1 MPRWP
6 LLIPPPAVSKSTS
19 PSRSRGSLLSILVE
33 SPSCRPSPSSRRH
46 GRTVP
51 CRRVAIAVVPSLAIA
66 PRPPSPSICHRA
78 IHRRPSPLCS
88 RSIAA
93 ALAQSLAIEEP
104 LRRPLPSRS
113 HRVIHCR
120 RCQGA
125 IAPSLAVEEPRR
137 RRPLLLPSILAI
149 KEPSSGWLSRLL
161 ASHADTILIAPS
173 SPLVTPLLGLL
184 SSWLRRRLS
193 SRRRHISVIIESS
206 KRSGLMLI

>member
-19 PSRSRGSLLSILVE
+19 PSRSRGSLLSILVK

-125 IAPSLAVEEPRR
+125 IAPSLAVEEPS
-137 RRPLLLPSILAI
+137 RRPSPSRSRRAAVRCCCRQFSPSRSRRPAGCHASLLL
-149 KEPSSGWLSRLL
+149 
-161 ASHADTILIAPS
+161 
-173 SPLVTPLLGLL
+173 TPTPPIC
-184 SSWLRRRLS
+184 RRLRLSFS
-193 SRRRHISVIIESS
+193 SRRRRLLSRPS
-206 KRSGLMLI
+206 